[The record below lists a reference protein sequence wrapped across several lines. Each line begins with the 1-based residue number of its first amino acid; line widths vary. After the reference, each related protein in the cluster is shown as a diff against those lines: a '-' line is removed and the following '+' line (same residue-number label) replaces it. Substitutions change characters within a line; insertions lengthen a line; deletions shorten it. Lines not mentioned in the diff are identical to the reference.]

1 MLLSAKHCA
10 GITSTSKRSLNPA
23 TSVEIRPGY
32 HTFMNAILEGKN
44 FVKILNECRDVQYD
58 VSRVI

>member
-1 MLLSAKHCA
+1 MLLYAKHYA

-32 HTFMNAILEGKN
+32 HTFMNAILEANN
-44 FVKILNECRDVQYD
+44 FVQMLLF
-58 VSRVI
+58 